1 MKGRRGLTLL
11 EVLAS
16 AVLLAVLAAACVPL
30 LAAAMRD
37 LEEAQPPFE
46 YGELVE
52 FVDSVLAEGSL
63 NAIEADESEI
73 QWPATGGD
81 RPSVRVRRLMA
92 EPDARHAWLVFSADP
107 WAVCRWVEI
116 PDEERSGQESGSP

>member
-37 LEEAQPPFE
+37 LEEVQPPFE
-46 YGELVE
+46 YVELVE
-52 FVDSVLAEGSL
+52 FVDSVLAECSATEL
-63 NAIEADESEI
+63 EADESEI
-73 QWPATGGD
+73 QWPATVGD
-81 RPSVRVRRLMA
+81 RPSVRVRRLKA
-92 EPDARHAWLVFSADP
+92 EPDARHAWLVFSAGP
-107 WAVCRWVEI
+107 WAVCRWVEV
-116 PDEERSGQESGSP
+116 PGEELAGQEGGSP